1 MARTGFLEAPTPA
14 SAMIIARCDREGFF
28 AKFRLRSTLVDVD
41 HSARRRQS
49 TRYVEDSASLRAIA
63 HPLRLE
69 LLGRLRAHGPATA
82 SALGRA
88 LGESSGST
96 SYHLRQLER
105 FGFIEPDPKQ
115 PSRRE
120 KVWRAAHESTDFR
133 MWNGAGPGE
142 QAAIDT
148 IVAVQVEH
156 LMDGVRRRQ
165 RSAATTGKEWND
177 AHASSD
183 MQLRITAEGMRR
195 LKRQINELVE
205 AAETPRD
212 ADARWVSVHLQSFLR
227 DDDAVTTADDETA
240 DDETADDETA
250 DDGEAP

>member
-1 MARTGFLEAPTPA
+1 MSLWSTVLFVDEMPA
-14 SAMIIARCDREGFF
+14 
-28 AKFRLRSTLVDVD
+28 
-41 HSARRRQS
+41 RQS
-49 TRYVEDSASLRAIA
+49 TRYVEDAASLRAIA

-82 SALGRA
+82 SSLGRA

-105 FGFIEPDPKQ
+105 FGFIRPAADQ

-120 KVWRAAHESTDFR
+120 KIWRAAHDSTDFR
-133 MWNGAGPGE
+133 MWNGAGPAE

-148 IVAVQVEH
+148 VVAVQVEH

-165 RSAATTGKEWND
+165 RLAPSTPKEWND

-195 LKRQINELVE
+195 LKRRIFELAE
-205 AAETPRD
+205 TAETPD
-212 ADARWVSVHLQSFLR
+212 AADARWVSLHLQSFLR
-227 DDDAVTTADDETA
+227 DSEDEGAPADP
-240 DDETADDETA
+240 
-250 DDGEAP
+250 DGGIS